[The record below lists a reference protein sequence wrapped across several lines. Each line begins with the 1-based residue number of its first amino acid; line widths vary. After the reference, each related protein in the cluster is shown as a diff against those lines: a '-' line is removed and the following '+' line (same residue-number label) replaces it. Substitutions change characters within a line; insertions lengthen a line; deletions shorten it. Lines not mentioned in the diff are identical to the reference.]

1 MENKEL
7 ETKEQVTPVVEE
19 EQLEEKAEKLDE
31 FKASMG
37 DPSEVPEPAA
47 KKAKAPG
54 KSKDQGDKTPP
65 KQGSSEIPKTK
76 VGMITAMVS
85 KMGKKKTKD
94 LAAAYGNIMSIF
106 DKNVNVNTNTEE
118 TEHDVDVDVEAIIE
132 NAKKVEAKDI
142 DIKEDI
148 KALFASDETLS
159 EEFKDKATVIF
170 ENAVI
175 TKINEQ
181 LKIYQ
186 FDIDKEVESQKEEM
200 KESMSKKLDE
210 YLDYV
215 VEQWMEDNKLAVEK
229 GIKAELTED
238 FIKGLKDLFTEH
250 YIDIPEEKADIVEEL
265 IGKNEELESKLD
277 EEIKKNAKLNSEI
290 SEATREAIVDE
301 VCESLT
307 DTQAEKMRVLAENV
321 EYTDDE
327 SFIKKLDVLKESYF
341 KKAEQAEVQKGDFD
355 ESEPLTEATQPE
367 RKDMA
372 VYMNAITRSVKK

>member
-1 MENKEL
+1 MEKKEL

-65 KQGSSEIPKTK
+65 KQGSSEVPKSK
-76 VGMITAMVS
+76 VAMITSMVNAMNTMKYKDMAAS
-85 KMGKKKTKD
+85 YGGMLKAMKM
-94 LAAAYGNIMSIF
+94 
-106 DKNVNVNTNTEE
+106 EE
-118 TEHDVDVDVEAIIE
+118 AEESSEQDQDTVEVVE

-186 FDIDKEVESQKEEM
+186 FDIDKEVDSQKEEM

-307 DTQAEKMRVLAENV
+307 DTQAEKMKVLAENV

>member
-65 KQGSSEIPKTK
+65 KQGSSEIPKSK
-76 VGMITAMVS
+76 VAMITSMVNAMNTMKYKNLS
-85 KMGKKKTKD
+85 
-94 LAAAYGNIMSIF
+94 ASYGNML
-106 DKNVNVNTNTEE
+106 KAMKMEE
-118 TEHDVDVDVEAIIE
+118 VEESSEQDQDTVEVVE

-142 DIKEDI
+142 DI

>member
-1 MENKEL
+1 MEKKEL
-7 ETKEQVTPVVEE
+7 EIQEQDTPVVEE

-37 DPSEVPEPAA
+37 DPSEVPEPTA

-54 KSKDQGDKTPP
+54 KSKDQGDKTSP
-65 KQGSSEIPKTK
+65 KQGSSEIPKSK
-76 VGMITAMVS
+76 VAMITAVVN
-85 KMGKKKTKD
+85 KMNGMK
-94 LAAAYGNIMSIF
+94 YGNMAASYGNML
-106 DKNVNVNTNTEE
+106 KAMKMEE
-118 TEHDVDVDVEAIIE
+118 VEESSEQDQDTVEVVE

-142 DIKEDI
+142 DLKEDI

-170 ENAVI
+170 ESAVVA
-175 TKINEQ
+175 KINEQ

-186 FDIDKEVESQKEEM
+186 IDIDKEVTSEKEQI
-200 KESMSKKLDE
+200 KESFSKKLDE

-215 VEQWMEDNKLAVEK
+215 VEGWMEENKLAVEK

-250 YIDIPEEKADIVEEL
+250 YIEIPEEKTDIVEEL
-265 IGKNEELESKLD
+265 IQKNEELEAKLD
-277 EEIKKNAKLNSEI
+277 EEIKSNAKLKSDI
-290 SEATREAIVDE
+290 SEATKEAMVDE

-307 DTQAEKMRVLAENV
+307 DTQAEKMRVLAESV
-321 EYTDDE
+321 EYKDDE
-327 SFIKKLDVLKESYF
+327 SFVKKLNTIKESYF
-341 KKAEQAEVQKGDFD
+341 SKTTEKAKVASDFD
-355 ESEPLTEATQPE
+355 ESVPLTEETQPE

-372 VYMNAITRSVKK
+372 AYMSAISRTVKK

>member
-76 VGMITAMVS
+76 VGMITAMVT

-94 LAAAYGNIMSIF
+94 LAAAYGNMMSMF
-106 DKNVNVNTNTEE
+106 DKNVNVNTEE
-118 TEHDVDVDVEAIIE
+118 IEPDIDVEAIIE
-132 NAKKVEAKDI
+132 NSKKVEAKDI

-290 SEATREAIVDE
+290 NEATREAIVDE

-355 ESEPLTEATQPE
+355 ESEPLTEETQPE

>member
-54 KSKDQGDKTPP
+54 KSKDQGEKTPP
-65 KQGSSEIPKTK
+65 KQGSSEVPKSK
-76 VGMITAMVS
+76 VAMITAMVNAMNNM
-85 KMGKKKTKD
+85 K
-94 LAAAYGNIMSIF
+94 YGNLSASYGKMINAM
-106 DKNVNVNTNTEE
+106 KMEE
-118 TEHDVDVDVEAIIE
+118 VEESSEQDQDTVEVVE
-132 NAKKVEAKDI
+132 NAKKIEAKDI
-142 DIKEDI
+142 DLKEDI

-170 ENAVI
+170 ESAVVA
-175 TKINEQ
+175 KINEQ

-186 FDIDKEVESQKEEM
+186 IDIDKEVTAEKEQI
-200 KESMSKKLDE
+200 KESFSKKLDE

-215 VEQWMEDNKLAVEK
+215 VEGWMEENKLAVEK

-250 YIDIPEEKADIVEEL
+250 YIEIPEEKTDIVEEL
-265 IGKNEELESKLD
+265 IQKNEELEAKLD
-277 EEIKKNAKLNSEI
+277 EEIKSNAKLKSDI
-290 SEATREAIVDE
+290 SEATKEAMIDE

-307 DTQAEKMRVLAENV
+307 DTQAEKMRVLAESV
-321 EYTDDE
+321 EYKDDE
-327 SFIKKLDVLKESYF
+327 SFVNKLNTIKESYF
-341 KKAEQAEVQKGDFD
+341 SKTTEKAKVAGDFD
-355 ESEPLTEATQPE
+355 ESVPLTEETQPE

-372 VYMNAITRSVKK
+372 AYMSAISRTVKK

>member
-65 KQGSSEIPKTK
+65 KQGSSEVPKSK
-76 VGMITAMVS
+76 VAMITSMVNAMNTMKYKDMAAS
-85 KMGKKKTKD
+85 YGGMLKAMKM
-94 LAAAYGNIMSIF
+94 
-106 DKNVNVNTNTEE
+106 EE
-118 TEHDVDVDVEAIIE
+118 AEESSEQDQDTVEVVE

-186 FDIDKEVESQKEEM
+186 FDIDKEVDSQKEEM

-307 DTQAEKMRVLAENV
+307 DTQAEKMKVLAENV

-355 ESEPLTEATQPE
+355 ESEPLTEETQPE

>member
-65 KQGSSEIPKTK
+65 KQGSSEIPKSK
-76 VGMITAMVS
+76 VAMITSMVNAMNTMKYKNLS
-85 KMGKKKTKD
+85 
-94 LAAAYGNIMSIF
+94 ASYGNML
-106 DKNVNVNTNTEE
+106 KAMKMEE
-118 TEHDVDVDVEAIIE
+118 VEESSEQDQDTVEVVE

-355 ESEPLTEATQPE
+355 ESEPLTEETQPE

>member
-1 MENKEL
+1 MEKKEL
-7 ETKEQVTPVVEE
+7 EIQEQDTPVVEE

-54 KSKDQGDKTPP
+54 KSKDQGDKTSP
-65 KQGSSEIPKTK
+65 KQGSSEIPKSK
-76 VGMITAMVS
+76 VAMITAMVN
-85 KMGKKKTKD
+85 KMNGMKYGAM
-94 LAAAYGNIMSIF
+94 AASYNNMMNAM
-106 DKNVNVNTNTEE
+106 KMEE
-118 TEHDVDVDVEAIIE
+118 VEQSSEQDQDTVEVVE

-142 DIKEDI
+142 DLKEDI

-170 ENAVI
+170 ESAVVA
-175 TKINEQ
+175 KINEQ

-186 FDIDKEVESQKEEM
+186 IDIDKEVTAEKEQI
-200 KESMSKKLDE
+200 KESFSKKLDE

-215 VEQWMEDNKLAVEK
+215 IEGWMEENKLAVEK

-250 YIDIPEEKADIVEEL
+250 YIEIPEEKTDIVEEL
-265 IGKNEELESKLD
+265 IQKNEELEAKLD
-277 EEIKKNAKLNSEI
+277 EEIKSNAKLKSDI
-290 SEATREAIVDE
+290 SEATKEAMVDE

-307 DTQAEKMRVLAENV
+307 DTQAEKMRVLAESV
-321 EYTDDE
+321 EYKDDE
-327 SFIKKLDVLKESYF
+327 SFVKKLNTIKESYF
-341 KKAEQAEVQKGDFD
+341 SKTTEKAKVASDFD
-355 ESEPLTEATQPE
+355 ESVPLTEETQPE

>member
-1 MENKEL
+1 MITSMVNAMNTMKYKNLSASYGNMLKAMKMEE
-7 ETKEQVTPVVEE
+7 VEE
-19 EQLEEKAEKLDE
+19 
-31 FKASMG
+31 
-37 DPSEVPEPAA
+37 
-47 KKAKAPG
+47 
-54 KSKDQGDKTPP
+54 
-65 KQGSSEIPKTK
+65 SSEQDQDT
-76 VGMITAMVS
+76 
-85 KMGKKKTKD
+85 
-94 LAAAYGNIMSIF
+94 
-106 DKNVNVNTNTEE
+106 
-118 TEHDVDVDVEAIIE
+118 VEVVE

>member
-65 KQGSSEIPKTK
+65 KQGSSEIPKSK
-76 VGMITAMVS
+76 VAMITSMVNAMNTMKYKNLS
-85 KMGKKKTKD
+85 
-94 LAAAYGNIMSIF
+94 ASYGNML
-106 DKNVNVNTNTEE
+106 KAMKMEE
-118 TEHDVDVDVEAIIE
+118 VEESSEQDQDTVEVVE